1 MYLPNIEEFPAFSLK
16 RLLSTCF
23 GNTHNAGA
31 KICILIDLPDLSLMH
46 DGKFLESDG
55 FSVQKKAHNVFLKEL
70 IEGVSDSLSYSGNN
84 FFAFKTTGGSNLDPE
99 DAATNFNGDSL
110 SLEQD
115 IYPNFDIILA
125 ITDYSLTAPLTASAK
140 IHGFRGATL
149 HGVNDIILNSGLA
162 VDYNQ
167 ISKQAELFR
176 TALDQ
181 SASFELDFEV
191 FGSKSTL
198 IIDCAGQSAQ
208 KSHGLCPGGIPDVA
222 NLPAGE
228 VYFVPTSASGSF
240 PFRFSDGTLAQM
252 EVENGAIISA
262 TLLRGDQSKVDDR
275 NKQLKEDPATGI
287 IGELGFGTQLLP
299 FSGKDIQDEK
309 ILGTCH
315 VATGR
320 SDHLGGTLTPDLFNS
335 RLNASHDDILYAP
348 PKTPEINVAEVRM
361 VKNGEH
367 TPILRDFQP
376 TAFLLDQLASEY
388 PVEKFVTSVC

>member
-1 MYLPNIEEFPAFSLK
+1 MYLPNINEFPKFSLK

-23 GNTHNAGA
+23 GNNDSGG
-31 KICILIDLPDLSLMH
+31 KQICILIDLPDLGLMH
-46 DGKFLESDG
+46 GHKFLDSSE
-55 FSVQKKAHNVFLKEL
+55 FSVQKYAHDVFLQDLKN
-70 IEGVSDSLSYSGNN
+70 GVSQDLNYSGNDI
-84 FFAFKTTGGSNLDPE
+84 FAFKTTGGSNLDPE

-110 SLEQD
+110 SLEND
-115 IYPNFDIILA
+115 IYPKYDIILA

-162 VDYNQ
+162 VDYNE
-167 ISKQAELFR
+167 ISKQSELFR
-176 TALDQ
+176 SVLDQ
-181 SASFELDFEV
+181 SDSFELDFEV
-191 FGSKSTL
+191 LGEKSTL
-198 IIDCAGQSAQ
+198 TINCQNQSAQ

-252 EVENGAIISA
+252 EVDNGAIINAS
-262 TLLRGDQSKVDDR
+262 LIRGDQQKVDDR
-275 NKQLKEDPATGI
+275 NQQLKEDPATGI

-320 SDHLGGTLTPDLFNS
+320 SDHLGGSLTPDLFNS
-335 RLNASHDDILYAP
+335 RMNASHDDILYAP
-348 PKTPEINVAEVRM
+348 PKTPEINVSEVRM
-361 VKNGEH
+361 IKNGESIS
-367 TPILRDFQP
+367 ILMDFQP
-376 TAFLLDQLASEY
+376 TAFLLDHLSSEY
-388 PVEKFVTSVC
+388 PVEKFLTSVS

>member
-1 MYLPNIEEFPAFSLK
+1 MFIPKLESFPKFSLK

-23 GNTHNAGA
+23 GTDHTDSL

-46 DGKFLESDG
+46 EHKFLKSDG
-55 FSVQKKAHNVFLKEL
+55 FSVQKYAHDVFFNNLVN
-70 IEGVSDSLSYSGNN
+70 GVSESLSFTENG

-99 DAATNFNGDSL
+99 DSATNFDGDQL
-110 SLEQD
+110 SLNED

-125 ITDYSLTAPLTASAK
+125 ITDFSLTAPLTASAK
-140 IHGFRGATL
+140 VHNFRGATL
-149 HGVNDIILNSGLA
+149 HGVNEIILNSGLS
-162 VDYNQ
+162 VDYTE
-167 ISKQAELFR
+167 ISKQAESFR
-176 TALDQ
+176 CVLDH
-181 SASFELDFEV
+181 SECFEIDFEV
-191 FGSKSTL
+191 FGSCSTL
-198 IIDCAGQSAQ
+198 KIDCSQQSAQ
-208 KSHGLCPGGIPDVA
+208 KSHGLCPYGKPDVA

-252 EVENGAIISA
+252 LVENGAIIKSS
-262 TLLRGDQSKVDDR
+262 LIRGDQQKVDDR
-275 NKQLKEDPATGI
+275 NAQLIEDPATGI

-320 SDHLGGTLTPDLFNS
+320 SDHLGGNLTPDLFNS

-348 PKTPEINVAEVRM
+348 PKTPEITISDVRM
-361 VKNGEH
+361 HKNGEVIS
-367 TPILRDFQP
+367 ILQNFQP
-376 TAFLLDQLASEY
+376 TSFLLDQISSVY
-388 PVEKFVTSVC
+388 PTEKFAVSAV

>member
-1 MYLPNIEEFPAFSLK
+1 MILPNIDEFPSFSLK

-23 GNTHNAGA
+23 GNESSGLK
-31 KICILIDLPDLSLMH
+31 KICILIDLPDLNLMRDH
-46 DGKFLESDG
+46 KFLTLDG
-55 FSVQKKAHNVFLKEL
+55 FSVQKYAYNTFLHDLKD
-70 IEGVSDSLSYSGNN
+70 GVSEELSYSENG

-99 DAATNFNGDSL
+99 DEAVNSNGDAL
-110 SLEQD
+110 SLEND

-149 HGVNDIILNSGLA
+149 HGVNEIILNSGLS
-162 VDYNQ
+162 VDYLK

-176 TALDQ
+176 SILDHTDYFEIDFHALGND
-181 SASFELDFEV
+181 
-191 FGSKSTL
+191 STL
-198 IIDCAGQSAQ
+198 RIDCDGQNAQ
-208 KSHGLCPGGIPDVA
+208 KSHGLCPEGIPDVA

-252 EVENGAIISA
+252 EVVDGAITKA
-262 TLLRGDQSKVDDR
+262 VLLSGDSELVNSR
-275 NKQLKEDPATGI
+275 NKQLSDDPATGI

-335 RLNASHDDILYAP
+335 KLNASHDDILYAP
-348 PKTPEINVAEVRM
+348 PKTPEITVKEVRM
-361 VKNGEH
+361 YKDGQG
-367 TPILRDFQP
+367 TPILRDFIP
-376 TAFLLDQLASEY
+376 TPFLLDRLEPEY
-388 PVEKFVTSVC
+388 PVEKFAVST

>member
-1 MYLPNIEEFPAFSLK
+1 MILPNLSEFSPFSLK

-23 GNTHNAGA
+23 GSDTDTHQ

-46 DGKFLESDG
+46 DLEFLNSEG
-55 FSVQKKAHNVFLKEL
+55 FSVQKYAHNVFLRKL
-70 IEGVSDSLSYSGNN
+70 KDGVSHDLAYTENG
-84 FFAFKTTGGSNLDPE
+84 FFAFKTTGGSNLDPDDE
-99 DAATNFNGDSL
+99 ATDIDGNPL
-110 SLEQD
+110 SLEND
-115 IYPNFDIILA
+115 IYPNYDIILA

-149 HGVNDIILNSGLA
+149 HGVNEIILNSGLS
-162 VDYNQ
+162 VDYLK

-176 TALDQ
+176 SVLDNTDY
-181 SASFELDFEV
+181 FEIDFHTLGED
-191 FGSKSTL
+191 STL
-198 IIDCAGQSAQ
+198 RIDCSGQNAQ
-208 KSHGLCPGGIPDVA
+208 KSHGLCPKGIPDVA

-252 EVENGAIISA
+252 KVADGAIIQA
-262 TLLRGDQSKVDDR
+262 TLLSGD
-275 NKQLKEDPATGI
+275 KQLVDSRNQQLAEDPATGI

-320 SDHLGGTLTPDLFNS
+320 SDHLGGSLTPDLFNS
-335 RLNASHDDILYAP
+335 KMNASHDDILYAP
-348 PKTPEINVAEVRM
+348 PKTPEITVSEVRM
-361 VKNGEH
+361 SKNGEIF
-367 TPILRDFQP
+367 PILRNYIP
-376 TAFLLDQLASEY
+376 TPFLLDRLEPEY
-388 PVEKFVTSVC
+388 PVEKFAVAS